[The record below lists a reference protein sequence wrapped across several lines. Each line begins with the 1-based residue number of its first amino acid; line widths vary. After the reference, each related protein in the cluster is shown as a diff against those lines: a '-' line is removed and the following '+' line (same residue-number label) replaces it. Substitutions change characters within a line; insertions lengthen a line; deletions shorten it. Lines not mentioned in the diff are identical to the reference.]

1 MVKTHPGRWH
11 PARDCGRAGVRA
23 CEGRARTGGFCKD
36 LRVIEVI
43 EVLQTSTHERKK
55 RIALL
60 AASPK
65 IGDQKISAYAK
76 TADCNPKLAL
86 ISASHDHT
94 NRHLNFMSE

>member
-1 MVKTHPGRWH
+1 LQGLAGDRGDRGTANID
-11 PARDCGRAGVRA
+11 ARAKETDR
-23 CEGRARTGGFCKD
+23 
-36 LRVIEVI
+36 
-43 EVLQTSTHERKK
+43 
-55 RIALL
+55 ALL

-76 TADCNPKLAL
+76 TADSNPNLAL